1 MKYQTNYIRE
11 LNGVFFLLMQ
21 IDTFNKDHEKIH
33 GACTVSIPESLIQY
47 IYLIRHFVV

>member
-33 GACTVSIPESLIQY
+33 GACTVSIPESPIQY
-47 IYLIRHFVV
+47 NTILKV